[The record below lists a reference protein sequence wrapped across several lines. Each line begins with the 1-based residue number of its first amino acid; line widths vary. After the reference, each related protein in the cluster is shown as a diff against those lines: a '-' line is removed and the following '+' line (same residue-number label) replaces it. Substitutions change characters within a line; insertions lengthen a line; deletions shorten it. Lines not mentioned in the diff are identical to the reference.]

1 MICTFNL
8 DHFPIVY
15 MKLNDNEINDNS
27 FEEYKEY
34 YLNLLLRCKKENQ
47 KLVLICN
54 LDNTP
59 TLPMNYIIKQS
70 QFNKDI
76 YKHNQ
81 AHVKTVCILCKNKSF
96 KNILNLYFSVSKPAN
111 PFKIC
116 RSFMKVNIY
125 LSEKF
130 KMLFDTHIF
139 SDDTE
144 QCAEQCAEQ
153 EEEEDIIQSDKESDK
168 QENNDESPKSIQSIE
183 QIL

>member
-15 MKLNDNEINDNS
+15 MSLNDNEINDNS

-34 YLNLLLRCKKENQ
+34 YLSILLRCKKENQ

-59 TLPMNYIIKQS
+59 TLPMNYIAKQS

-81 AHVKTVCILCKNKSF
+81 SHVKTVCILCKNKSF
-96 KNILNLYFSVSKPAN
+96 KNILNLYFTVSKPAN

-116 RSFMKVNIY
+116 RSFIKINKY
-125 LSEKF
+125 LNEKF
-130 KMLFDTHIF
+130 SILFDTHIF
-139 SDDTE
+139 SNSEECNDL
-144 QCAEQCAEQ
+144 
-153 EEEEDIIQSDKESDK
+153 EEEEEETNKASE
-168 QENNDESPKSIQSIE
+168 SIE
-183 QIL
+183 YNL

>member
-34 YLNLLLRCKKENQ
+34 YLSLLLRCKKENQ

-59 TLPMNYIIKQS
+59 TLPMNYIAKQS

-96 KNILNLYFSVSKPAN
+96 KNILNLYFTVSKPAN

-116 RSFMKVNIY
+116 RSFMKVNKY

-130 KMLFDTHIF
+130 KILFDTHIF
-139 SDDTE
+139 GDGTE
-144 QCAEQCAEQ
+144 KCIVQCAEQ
-153 EEEEDIIQSDKESDK
+153 EEEEDIDEYDKKE
-168 QENNDESPKSIQSIE
+168 ENNDDSPKSTQSIE
-183 QIL
+183 QTL